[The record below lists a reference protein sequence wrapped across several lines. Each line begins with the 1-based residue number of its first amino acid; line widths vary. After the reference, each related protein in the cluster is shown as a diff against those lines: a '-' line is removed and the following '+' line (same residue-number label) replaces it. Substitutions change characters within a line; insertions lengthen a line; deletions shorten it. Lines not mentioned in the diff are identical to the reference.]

1 MGRFALDYLAP
12 GLDFNHD
19 AYMMGAIR
27 KDVTHNL
34 GKVQPAMIEDI
45 CRVLDQILGLETE
58 SWNEVC
64 IKVAMENV
72 FFRSISRV
80 LVGSSLCRNEE
91 YLHYSIGFATW
102 LGVAVILVG
111 QYTPKILKPI
121 FGSIGAVPLYYRKR
135 KALSY
140 LRPIVRDRV
149 ANIRRKRAD
158 PSFDFEEP
166 KDLITWTSLAMLDD
180 EKSQDDPAEFLS
192 KRLLLL
198 VGCTYIP

>member
-1 MGRFALDYLAP
+1 MGRFAIDYLVP

-19 AYMMGAIR
+19 AFMMAAIR
-27 KDVTHNL
+27 KDVTRNL

-45 CRVLDQILGLETE
+45 CRAIDKGLGLETK

-64 IKVAMENV
+64 IKTAMENV

-80 LVGSSLCRNEE
+80 LVGSSLCSNEE
-91 YLHYSIGFATW
+91 YLHYSIDFATW
-102 LGVAVILVG
+102 LGAAVILVG

-135 KALSY
+135 RALNF
-140 LRPIVRDRV
+140 LQPVVRDRV
-149 ANIRRKRAD
+149 ANLKLKRVD

-166 KDLITWTSLAMLDD
+166 KDLITWMSQAML
-180 EKSQDDPAEFLS
+180 ENETKDDPAEFLG
-192 KRLLLL
+192 KRLLFL
-198 VGCTYIP
+198 VGFAYTP

>member
-1 MGRFALDYLAP
+1 MGRFAIDWLVP

-27 KDVTHNL
+27 KEVTRNL

-45 CRVLDQILGLETE
+45 CRAIDKGLGLETE

-80 LVGSSLCRNEE
+80 LVGSSLCRNEA

-102 LGVAVILVG
+102 LGAAVILVG

-121 FGSIGAVPLYYRKR
+121 LGSIGAIPLWYRKR

-140 LRPIVRDRV
+140 LQPVVRDRV
-149 ANIRRKRAD
+149 ANLKQKRAD

-166 KDLITWTSLAMLDD
+166 KDLITWMAQAMLDN
-180 EKSQDDPAEFLS
+180 ETTDDPAEFLG
-192 KRLLLL
+192 KRLLFL
-198 VGCTYIP
+198 VGLVYPP

>member
-1 MGRFALDYLAP
+1 
-12 GLDFNHD
+12 
-19 AYMMGAIR
+19 MGAIR
-27 KDVTHNL
+27 KEVTRNL

-45 CRVLDQILGLETE
+45 CRAIDKGLGLETE

-80 LVGSSLCRNEE
+80 LVGSSLCRNEA

-102 LGVAVILVG
+102 LGAAVILVG

-121 FGSIGAVPLYYRKR
+121 LGSIGAVPLWYRKR

-140 LRPIVRDRV
+140 LQPVVRDRV
-149 ANIRRKRAD
+149 ADLKRKRAD

-166 KDLITWTSLAMLDD
+166 KDLITWMAQAMLDN
-180 EKSQDDPAEFLS
+180 ETNDDPAEFLG
-192 KRLLLL
+192 KRLLFL
-198 VGCTYIP
+198 VGSASPL